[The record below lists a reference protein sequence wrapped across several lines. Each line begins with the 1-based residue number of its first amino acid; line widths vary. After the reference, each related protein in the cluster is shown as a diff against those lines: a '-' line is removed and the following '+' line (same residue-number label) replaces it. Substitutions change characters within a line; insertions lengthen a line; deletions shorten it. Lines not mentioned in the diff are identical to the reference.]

1 MSYLQIAVNLDLPS
15 CHIIQNCQV
24 FENSYAV
31 KIFWAVVLIW
41 LGQTFFWDS
50 IRVFFPVSILVSRKL
65 WQGRATVQ

>member
-15 CHIIQNCQV
+15 RHIIQNCQA

-41 LGQTFFWDS
+41 FGQTFFWDC
-50 IRVFFPVSILVSRKL
+50 IRVFFFKYLYLFLGNYDKDEL
-65 WQGRATVQ
+65 Q